1 MPQQDVC
8 GDPVLKVLV
17 VVLAA
22 AGAVLG
28 AFFVAVFLGVFMT
41 RAIRALD
48 AAGLFAA

>member
-1 MPQQDVC
+1 MPQQYLP
-8 GDPVLKVLV
+8 GNPALKVLV

-22 AGAVLG
+22 VGAVLG
-28 AFFVAVFLGVFMT
+28 MFFVVVFLGVFMT